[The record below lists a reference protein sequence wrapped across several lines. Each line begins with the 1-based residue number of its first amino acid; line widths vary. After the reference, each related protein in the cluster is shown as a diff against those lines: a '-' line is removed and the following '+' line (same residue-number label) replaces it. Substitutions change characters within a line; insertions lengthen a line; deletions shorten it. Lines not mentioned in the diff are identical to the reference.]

1 MEEFVNNEKPE
12 VTIRPRRLTIL
23 CILTFVFSGL
33 GVISSILTPLLSN
46 EMIYFLKESP
56 NYDDALFSESI
67 RVIQSG
73 WSYYLPTA
81 ILAFGSLIGAV
92 LMWKLKK
99 AGFHLY
105 AISNLT
111 LLFIP
116 TIVLG
121 IPLSWSAIFVTVGFI
136 GLYGMNFKLMK

>member
-1 MEEFVNNEKPE
+1 MQEFENNEMSE
-12 VTIRPRRLTIL
+12 VTTRPRRLTIL

-33 GVISSILTPLLSN
+33 GVVSSILTPLLSN

-73 WSYYLPTA
+73 WTYYLPTS
-81 ILAFGSLIGAV
+81 ILAFGSLMGAV
-92 LMWKLKK
+92 FMWKLKK
-99 AGFHLY
+99 VGFHLY
-105 AISNLT
+105 AISNLS

-116 TIVLG
+116 TLILG

-136 GLYGMNFKLMK
+136 GLYGINFKLLK